1 MSFQT
6 QLLLKNKLSK
16 TFATAVTKVL
26 FEQYREL
33 LGKAETKED
42 DLLSQLY
49 MQVGD
54 APDLKMGH
62 NALGL
67 FPLAKILR
75 GNPAKMSGEIAELL
89 NNKNLEEF
97 EKFEA
102 KGPYLNTFYR
112 KEFLSK
118 LILEDLHNTDAI
130 SGPLY
135 SGTPKTMIEYSQP
148 NTHKILHVGH
158 MRNLC
163 MGNSLIRI
171 LKHSGYDVV
180 AATYPGDVGTHVAK
194 CLWYLKNIETETAP
208 ETNKGAWLGLIY
220 PKANTLLEEQ
230 RGTDKEDEN
239 RKILTDILKQLH
251 SGSGEYYDLWKET
264 REWSLELMNEA
275 YAWAD
280 VEFDRWFFESE
291 VDAPSMK
298 LANEL
303 LEKGLLVEDQ
313 GAVGM
318 NLEDDKLG
326 FCLLIKSDG
335 TGLYSTKDVELARRK
350 FEEFGIQKNI
360 YIVDNR
366 QSYHFK
372 QVFKVL
378 EKIGFGQAKDC
389 FHLAYE
395 MVELKDGAM
404 ASRKGNIVALMD
416 LIQNMEES
424 ITKEYLEKYR
434 GEWTDQE
441 ITETAKMVANGAV
454 KYGMLRVDN
463 NRKII
468 FDMEEWLRLDG
479 ETGPY
484 LQYVHARI
492 NSLLQK
498 AGAIDWSS
506 LNYQVLDHQL
516 EMALLLKLN
525 QFSSTVAKSAE
536 SLKTLNLCAYLY
548 ELGKQFNSF
557 YAECSVMNAENEEIK
572 QARMALCFG
581 VKEVMKKG
589 LELLGIQAPEKM

>member
-1 MSFQT
+1 MSFET
-6 QLLLKNKLSK
+6 KLLLKNKLSK
-16 TFATAVTKVL
+16 TFANAVTNVL

-33 LGKAETKED
+33 LDQAGTQPE

-49 MQVGD
+49 QQVGD
-54 APDLKMGH
+54 APELKLGH

-89 NNKNLEEF
+89 NKQDLPEF

-102 KGPYLNTFYR
+102 KGPYLNTFY
-112 KEFLSK
+112 KQDFLAK
-118 LILEDLHNTDAI
+118 LILEDLKSGEAT

-135 SGTPKTMIEYSQP
+135 EETPKTMIEYSQP
-148 NTHKILHVGH
+148 NTHKVMHVGH

-163 MGNSLIRI
+163 MGNSFIRI

-180 AATYPGDVGTHVAK
+180 SATYPGDVGTHVAK
-194 CLWYLKNIETETAP
+194 CLWYLKNIETEQPP
-208 ETNKGAWLGLIY
+208 ENDKGAWLGQIY

-230 RGTDKEDEN
+230 LGTDKEDDN
-239 RKILTDILKQLH
+239 RKALTEILKQLH
-251 SGSGEYYDLWKET
+251 SGEGEYYDLWKET
-264 REWSLELMNEA
+264 REWSLDLMNEA
-275 YAWAD
+275 YQWAD
-280 VEFDRWFFESE
+280 VEFDRWFYESE

-298 LANEL
+298 LAKEL
-303 LEKGLLVEDQ
+303 LDKGLLVEDQ

-318 NLEDDKLG
+318 NLEEDKLG

-378 EKIGFGQAKDC
+378 EKIGFEQAKDC

-424 ITKEYLEKYR
+424 ITTQYLEKYR

-441 ITETAKMVANGAV
+441 IIDTAKMVANGAI

-492 NSLLQK
+492 NSLLEK
-498 AGAIDWSS
+498 AGTIHWDK
-506 LNYQVLDHQL
+506 LNYSALEHQL
-516 EMALLLKLN
+516 ELALLLKLN
-525 QFSSTVAKSAE
+525 QFSTTVAKSAE

-557 YAECSVMNAENEEIK
+557 YAECSVMNSENEEVK

-581 VKEVMKKG
+581 VKETMKKG
-589 LELLGIQAPEKM
+589 LELLGIQAPLKM